1 MCKILDLDLSRIKFL
16 ISLDRLCNDS
26 NYFNVG
32 NSIFK
37 QVKGIS
43 MICYYSREISDLNL
57 LYNYQLDS
65 GKSSLKVFCRY
76 IKFNKFRTLN
86 FRTIYFRTV

>member
-1 MCKILDLDLSRIKFL
+1 
-16 ISLDRLCNDS
+16 
-26 NYFNVG
+26 
-32 NSIFK
+32 
-37 QVKGIS
+37 
-43 MICYYSREISDLNL
+43 MIYYYSREISDLNL